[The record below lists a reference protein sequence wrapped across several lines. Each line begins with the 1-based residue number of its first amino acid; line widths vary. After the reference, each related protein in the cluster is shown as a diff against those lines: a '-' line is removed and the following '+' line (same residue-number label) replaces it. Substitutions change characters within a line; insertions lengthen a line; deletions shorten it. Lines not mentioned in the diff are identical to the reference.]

1 MLLLKF
7 FDKINF
13 LSRLLLK
20 WCPAHHYSNSQN
32 LVISFEYSWFLA
44 KILAN
49 FVSLPWKLHNRKCHI
64 VQGVGVFLC
73 WPFLDKFIQNRSLW
87 KQRVVNF
94 LVLRSELL
102 DGPGLNENYD
112 LIIDAL
118 FGFLVHAL
126 VHSITSEVE
135 FWGEG

>member
-1 MLLLKF
+1 MMRLNPGCLLKS
-7 FDKINF
+7 F
-13 LSRLLLK
+13 LL
-20 WCPAHHYSNSQN
+20 YS
-32 LVISFEYSWFLA
+32 
-44 KILAN
+44 K
-49 FVSLPWKLHNRKCHI
+49 
-64 VQGVGVFLC
+64 
-73 WPFLDKFIQNRSLW
+73 PFLDKLIQNRSLW

-126 VHSITSEVE
+126 VHSMAIRVVE
-135 FWGEG
+135 FSNGGYKIRKIFA